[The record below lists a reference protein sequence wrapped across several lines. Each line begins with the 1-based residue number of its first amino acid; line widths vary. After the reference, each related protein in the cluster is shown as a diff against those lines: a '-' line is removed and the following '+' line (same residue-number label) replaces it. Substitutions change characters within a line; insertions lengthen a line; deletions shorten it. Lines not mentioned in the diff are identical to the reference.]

1 VQKNGIP
8 TAPAPVAA
16 APSSPG
22 GGGGILGRGKKTEAA
37 AAVKAASTSG
47 GPDWTLFHKGAAE
60 IVLQHCTSY
69 LSIDGT
75 ELPLTEHK
83 RKEFEAVIHEF
94 AGQALRCVAL
104 THRSNIQRVVDPLT
118 VTADECESKLE
129 NDLCLDAIAAIM
141 DPLREDVIDAVATCQ
156 RAGIFVRMVTGDNLD
171 TAVAIAKQAGI
182 LTEDGISMLGEEFR
196 KLTPAELDKI
206 LPRLQVLARSSPED
220 KHILVQRLNGALM
233 PTNEEEWLAVHPG
246 LDYMK
251 DRDKKLPGYKGEWD
265 ASRGGVGEV
274 VGVTGD
280 GTNDGPALK
289 AADVGL
295 SMGLSGTDVAKK
307 ASDIII
313 LDDKFSSIVNA
324 VLWGRS
330 VYDNIR
336 KFLQFQLTVNVVA
349 LTITFLAAVVG
360 YQPPLNAVMML
371 WVNLIMDTMGALALG
386 TEPPRMEL
394 LDRRPY
400 KRDASLISRPMWRN
414 IICQAIYQLL
424 LLVFLL
430 NKGPKM
436 FRCEDGSRHH
446 FTIIFNAFV
455 FCQVFNEFN
464 AREIGDRF
472 DPIRSLSQSPMFLM
486 VIVFTVIAQWC
497 IVEFGGDFTQ
507 TYPLSFQEWRITVG
521 MGAFSLPVGFLM
533 RLIPIEEDPATFAG
547 ITPKRD
553 RVLSNRNLLTVLLAI
568 VVPVFVAIVYQL
580 YWEIDEFTASEK
592 RFGRFTD

>member
-1 VQKNGIP
+1 MVG
-8 TAPAPVAA
+8 
-16 APSSPG
+16 
-22 GGGGILGRGKKTEAA
+22 
-37 AAVKAASTSG
+37 
-47 GPDWTLFHKGAAE
+47 
-60 IVLQHCTSY
+60 
-69 LSIDGT
+69 
-75 ELPLTEHK
+75 
-83 RKEFEAVIHEF
+83 
-94 AGQALRCVAL
+94 
-104 THRSNIQRVVDPLT
+104 
-118 VTADECESKLE
+118 
-129 NDLCLDAIAAIM
+129 
-141 DPLREDVIDAVATCQ
+141 ED
-156 RAGIFVRMVTGDNLD
+156 
-171 TAVAIAKQAGI
+171 
-182 LTEDGISMLGEEFR
+182 FR

-220 KHILVQRLNGALM
+220 KHILVQRLNGGLM
-233 PTNEEEWLAVHPG
+233 PSTEEEWLEVHPG
-246 LDYMK
+246 CDYAK
-251 DRDKKLPGYKGEWD
+251 QRDKLLPGHKEEWA

-313 LDDKFSSIVNA
+313 MDDKFSSIVKA

-330 VYDNIR
+330 VFDNIR

-386 TEPPRMEL
+386 TEPPRLEL

-400 KRDASLISRPMWRN
+400 KRDASLISVPMWRN
-414 IICQAIYQLL
+414 ILCQATYQLL

-436 FRCEDGSRHH
+436 FDCEDGSRHH

-486 VIVFTVIAQWC
+486 VIFFTIAAQWC
-497 IVEFGGDFTQ
+497 IVAYGGDFTQ
-507 TYPLSFQEWRITVG
+507 TYPLSWQEWRVTVG
-521 MGAFSLPVGFLM
+521 MGAFSLPVGFFM
-533 RLIPIEEDPATFAG
+533 RLIPVQEDPASFAG
-547 ITPKRD
+547 MERKNGKPRG
-553 RVLSNRNLLTVLLAI
+553 RSVLAMLLVVL
-568 VVPVFVAIVYQL
+568 VPVFVAIVYQL
-580 YWEIDEFTASEK
+580 YWEIDEFSHAH
-592 RFGRFTD
+592 